1 MINLTINGK
10 EVSVEPGTTILQAA
24 QQMNIKI
31 PSLCY
36 NKDLPA
42 WASCGICVIKNVDP
56 RTGRAR
62 MARACC
68 TECTPGMNIVTN
80 DLELTKARRTVLELI
95 LANHPDDCLKC
106 NRSGQCELQ
115 NLAAEFGLRSNRFTK
130 IIREQPTDA
139 SYAPIVFDRKKCIS
153 CGRCVETCQMMQNGW
168 ALEYTGRGDKTVIGP
183 VAGAD
188 LAHSPCIRCGQC
200 AAHCP
205 TGAITT
211 HTPVEEVFAKVADPE
226 LTPVVSIAPSVRA
239 ALGEEFGMPVGTITT
254 GKIYTA
260 LRMIGFKYIFDTNF
274 AADLTIMEEG
284 TELVHRLTTKGSV
297 LPMFTSCCPGWV
309 DYAEKNYHDLLPNLS
324 TAKSPQQMQGAIT
337 KTYWAEQVKV
347 APDKI
352 FHLSIMPCTA
362 KAYEAIRNE
371 DMRSSGAQGID
382 MVLTTR
388 EFASLIRQ
396 AGIDFASLE
405 DSEADSPIGPY
416 SGAGTIFGATGGV
429 MEAAVRT
436 AYKLVTGKELGNVEY
451 TPVRGLDGVKKAEV
465 DLNGTKV
472 KLAVIHQMGNVD
484 AVVQEIRKAAAEGK
498 ERPYDFI
505 EVMACKG
512 GCVTG
517 GGQPYGHCDEL
528 REKRA
533 AALYKDD
540 ENHEIRCS
548 HQNPLITKIYK
559 EYFDE
564 PNSKK
569 AHHLLHTH
577 YTPRDIYSN
586 K

>member
-1 MINLTINGK
+1 MITLTINGK

-68 TECTPGMNIVTN
+68 TECTPGMNIVTS
-80 DLELTKARRTVLELI
+80 DLDLTKARRTVLELI
-95 LANHPDDCLKC
+95 LSNHPADCLQC

-115 NLAAEFGLRSNRFTK
+115 DLAADFGLRQAPRFK
-130 IIREQPTDA
+130 RILKNQPVDE
-139 SYAPIVFDRKKCIS
+139 SYEEIVLDRDKCIN
-153 CGRCVETCQMMQNGW
+153 CGRCVEACQIMQNVW

-211 HTPVEEVFAKVADPE
+211 HNKLEEVFEKIADPE

-239 ALGEEFGMPVGTITT
+239 GIGEEFGLPAGTLCT
-254 GKIYTA
+254 GKLYTA
-260 LRMIGFKYIFDTNF
+260 LRMLGFKYIFDTNF

-284 TELVHRLTTKGSV
+284 TELVTRLTKGGA

-309 DYAEKNYHDLLPNLS
+309 DYAEKNYHDFLPNLS
-324 TAKSPQQMQGAIT
+324 SAKSPQQMQGAIT
-337 KTYWAEQVKV
+337 KTYWAEK
-347 APDKI
+347 AGLKADKI
-352 FHLSIMPCTA
+352 YHVSIMPCTA
-362 KAYEAIRNE
+362 KAYEARR
-371 DMRSSGAQGID
+371 DDHMKSSGAQD
-382 MVLTTR
+382 VDKVLTTR
-388 EFASLIRQ
+388 ELAAVLRQ
-396 AGIDFASLE
+396 AGINFADLP

-416 SGAGTIFGATGGV
+416 TGAGTIFGATGGV

-436 AYKLVTGKELGNVEY
+436 AYKLVTGNELGNVDYE
-451 TPVRGLDGVKKAEV
+451 PVRGLEGVKKAVV

-484 AVVQEIRKAAAEGK
+484 AVIQEIRKAAAEGK

-517 GGQPYGHCDEL
+517 GGQPYGHSDEL
-528 REKRA
+528 RVKRA
-533 AALYKDD
+533 AALYQDD
-540 ENHEIRCS
+540 KTHEIRCS
-548 HQNPLITKIYK
+548 HQNPLITQIYK
-559 EYFDE
+559 EYFGE
-564 PNSKK
+564 PNSEK
-569 AHHLLHTH
+569 AHHLLHTT
-577 YTPRDIYSN
+577 YTKRNVYSN
-586 K
+586 

>member
-1 MINLTINGK
+1 MIDLTINGK
-10 EVSVEPGTTILQAA
+10 PVSVEEGTTILQAA
-24 QQMNIKI
+24 EKLNIKI

-56 RTGRAR
+56 KTGRAR

-68 TECTPGMNIVTN
+68 TACTPGMNIVTN

-115 NLAAEFGLRSNRFTK
+115 KLAADFGLRKNSFTK
-130 IIREQPTDA
+130 IIRDQPTDD
-139 SYAPIVFDRKKCIS
+139 SYEAIVFDRKKCIS
-153 CGRCVETCQMMQNGW
+153 CGRCVEACQMMQNVW

-205 TGAITT
+205 TGAITY
-211 HTPVEEVFAKVADPE
+211 HTPVEAVFTKVADPE
-226 LTPVVSIAPSVRA
+226 ITAVASIAPSVRA
-239 ALGEEFGMPVGTITT
+239 ALGEEFGLPAGTLTT

-260 LRMIGFKYIFDTNF
+260 LRMLGFKYIFDTNF

-284 TELVHRLTTKGSV
+284 TELVTRLTKGGA

-309 DYAEKNYHDLLPNLS
+309 DYAEKNYHDFLPNLS

-347 APDKI
+347 DPSKI

-362 KAYEAIRNE
+362 KAYEARRND
-371 DMRSSGAQGID
+371 DMKSSGAQDVD

-388 EFASLIRQ
+388 EFATLIRQ
-396 AGIDFASLE
+396 AGIDFVNLE
-405 DSEADSPIGPY
+405 DSQADNPIGPY
-416 SGAGTIFGATGGV
+416 TGAATIFGATGGV

-436 AYKLVTGKELGNVEY
+436 AYKLVTGKELGDVNY
-451 TPVRGLDGVKKAEV
+451 TPVRGLEGVKKAVV

-484 AVVQEIRKAAAEGK
+484 AVIQEIRKAAAEGK

-517 GGQPYGHCDEL
+517 GGQPYGHCDDL
-528 REKRA
+528 RIKRA
-533 AALYKDD
+533 AALYEDD
-540 ENHEIRCS
+540 SSHEIRCS
-548 HQNPLITKIYK
+548 HQNPLITQIYDK
-559 EYFDE
+559 YFGE
-564 PNSKK
+564 PNSEK

-577 YTPRDIYSN
+577 YTPRDLYTN

>member
-1 MINLTINGK
+1 MIDLTINGK
-10 EVSVEPGTTILQAA
+10 PVSVEEGTTILQAA
-24 QQMNIKI
+24 EKLNIKI

-68 TECTPGMNIVTN
+68 TACTPGMNIITN

-115 NLAAEFGLRSNRFTK
+115 KLAADFGLRKNSFTK
-130 IIREQPTDA
+130 IIREQPTDD
-139 SYAPIVFDRKKCIS
+139 SYEAVVFDRKKCIS
-153 CGRCVETCQMMQNGW
+153 CGRCVETCQIMQNVW

-205 TGAITT
+205 TGAITY
-211 HTPVEEVFAKVADPE
+211 HTPVESVFNKVADPE
-226 LTPVVSIAPSVRA
+226 ITAVASIAPSVRA
-239 ALGEEFGMPVGTITT
+239 ALGEEFGMPVGSLTT

-260 LRMIGFKYIFDTNF
+260 LRMLGFKYIFDTNF

-284 TELVHRLTTKGSV
+284 TELVTRLTKGGV

-324 TAKSPQQMQGAIT
+324 TAKSPQQMQGAVT
-337 KTYWAEQVKV
+337 KTYWAEQVGLK
-347 APDKI
+347 PEKI

-362 KAYEAIRNE
+362 KAYEARRND
-371 DMRSSGAQGID
+371 DMKSSGAPDVD

-388 EFASLIRQ
+388 EFATLIRQ
-396 AGIDFASLE
+396 AGIDFVNLE
-405 DSEADSPIGPY
+405 DSQADNPIGPY
-416 SGAGTIFGATGGV
+416 TGAGTIFGATGGV

-436 AYKLVTGKELGNVEY
+436 AYKLVTGKELGDVNY
-451 TPVRGLDGVKKAEV
+451 TPVRGLEGVKKAVV

-540 ENHEIRCS
+540 ETHEIRCS
-548 HQNPLITKIYK
+548 HQNPLITQIYDK
-559 EYFDE
+559 YFGK
-564 PNSKK
+564 PNSEK

-577 YTPRDIYSN
+577 YTPRDLYPN
-586 K
+586 N

>member
-1 MINLTINGK
+1 MQHT
-10 EVSVEPGTTILQAA
+10 
-24 QQMNIKI
+24 
-31 PSLCY
+31 
-36 NKDLPA
+36 D
-42 WASCGICVIKNVDP
+42 
-56 RTGRAR
+56 
-62 MARACC
+62 
-68 TECTPGMNIVTN
+68 
-80 DLELTKARRTVLELI
+80 
-95 LANHPDDCLKC
+95 
-106 NRSGQCELQ
+106 RSGYT
-115 NLAAEFGLRSNRFTK
+115 G
-130 IIREQPTDA
+130 
-139 SYAPIVFDRKKCIS
+139 
-153 CGRCVETCQMMQNGW
+153 CGRCVETCQIMQNVW

-183 VAGAD
+183 VAGVD

-205 TGAITT
+205 TGAITY
-211 HTPVEEVFAKVADPE
+211 HTPVESVFNKVADPAI
-226 LTPVVSIAPSVRA
+226 TAVASIAPSVRA
-239 ALGEEFGMPVGTITT
+239 ALGEEFGMPVGSLTT

-260 LRMIGFKYIFDTNF
+260 LRMLGFKYIFDTNF

-284 TELVHRLTTKGSV
+284 TELVTRLTKGGV

-324 TAKSPQQMQGAIT
+324 TAKSPQQMQGAVT
-337 KTYWAEQVKV
+337 KTYWAEQVGLK
-347 APDKI
+347 PEQI

-362 KAYEAIRNE
+362 KAYEACRND
-371 DMRSSGAQGID
+371 DMKSSGAPDVD

-388 EFASLIRQ
+388 EFATLIRQ
-396 AGIDFASLE
+396 AGIDFVNLE
-405 DSEADSPIGPY
+405 DSQADNPIGPY
-416 SGAGTIFGATGGV
+416 TGAGTIFGATGGV

-436 AYKLVTGKELGNVEY
+436 AYKLVTGKELGDVNY

-472 KLAVIHQMGNVD
+472 KVAVIHQMGNVD

-540 ENHEIRCS
+540 ETHEIRCS
-548 HQNPLITKIYK
+548 HQNPLITQIYDK
-559 EYFDE
+559 YFGK
-564 PNSKK
+564 PNSEK

-577 YTPRDIYSN
+577 YTPRDLYTSN
-586 K
+586 